1 MRCCLLGSGYVGMA
15 LLQSLNGKTETTV
28 TTTTAAKLTT
38 LQTLADHAYLL
49 RASDQDKLTPIV
61 DQSDVLVITVAPKDH
76 KGYRETYLETAH
88 FIKKCL
94 EQRTRPL
101 HLIYTSSTS
110 VYSGCEKDWV
120 DESLTLHPASEQGR
134 ILLEAENVYM
144 SLPVDVCIFRL
155 GGIYGPGRSLQERAR
170 RLSGKEMSG
179 SGRYP
184 TNNIHQADI
193 VNAVSFTIENRL
205 KGIYNLVEE
214 AHPVRAELYAKL
226 CQELN
231 LPPPIWTGEGE
242 STHGSQCKVSNAK
255 LRSTG
260 FAFVYNGLG
269 LGVC

>member
-1 MRCCLLGSGYVGMA
+1 MRYCLLGSGYVGMA
-15 LLQSLNGKTETTV
+15 LLHSLDGKAETTV
-28 TTTTAAKLTT
+28 TTTTAAKLPT

-49 RASDQDKLTPIV
+49 RASEHDKLAPIV
-61 DQSDVLVITVAPKDH
+61 EQSDVLVITVAPKGH
-76 KGYRETYLETAH
+76 EGYRETYLETALS
-88 FIKKCL
+88 IKQCIEHRKH
-94 EQRTRPL
+94 PL
-101 HLIYTSSTS
+101 HLIYSSSTS
-110 VYSGCEKDWV
+110 VYSGCEKEWV

-144 SLPVDVCIFRL
+144 SLPFDVCIFRL

-170 RLSGKEMSG
+170 RLSGSEMSG

-193 VNAVSFTIENRL
+193 VNAVSFAIDNRL

-214 AHPVRAELYAKL
+214 VHPVRAELYAKL

-255 LRSTG
+255 LQSTG
-260 FAFVYNGLG
+260 FDFSHNGLG
-269 LGVC
+269 LEVC